1 MYKHLL
7 YIALAL
13 LTIVGCKSN
22 DELSMERGEYYYNTN
37 QLELAIQEYKKV
49 LRNSPS
55 DINNLGDRNIQML
68 ANAYHNLAVA
78 YWKRGHKLEGV
89 AKEHYYDLA
98 VHAAKKSYNIYP
110 KDIYKEHWDSI
121 AKAQK

>member
-7 YIALAL
+7 YIAIAL
-13 LTIVGCKSN
+13 LTMIGCKSN
-22 DELSMERGEYYYNTN
+22 AELSMERGEYYYNTN

-49 LRNSPS
+49 LRNSTS
-55 DINNLGDRNIQML
+55 DISNLDDRDIQMI
-68 ANAYHNLAVA
+68 ANAYHNIAVA

>member
-7 YIALAL
+7 YIAIAL
-13 LTIVGCKSN
+13 LTMIGCKSN
-22 DELSMERGEYYYNTN
+22 AELSMERGEYYYNTN

-49 LRNSPS
+49 LRNSTS
-55 DINNLGDRNIQML
+55 DISNLDDRNIQMI
-68 ANAYHNLAVA
+68 ANAYHNIAVA

-121 AKAQK
+121 AKAQR

>member
-7 YIALAL
+7 YIILIAL
-13 LTIVGCKSN
+13 TVMGCKSN
-22 DELSMERGEYYYNTN
+22 AELSMERGEYYYNTN

-55 DINNLGDRNIQML
+55 DISNLDEHNVKMI
-68 ANAYHNLAVA
+68 ANAYHNIAIS

-89 AKEHYYDLA
+89 AQEHYYDLA
-98 VHAAKKSYNIYP
+98 VHAAKKAYNIYP

>member
-7 YIALAL
+7 YIAIAL
-13 LTIVGCKSN
+13 LTMIGCKSN
-22 DELSMERGEYYYNTN
+22 AELSMERGEYYYNTN

-49 LRNSPS
+49 LRNSTS
-55 DINNLGDRNIQML
+55 DISNLDDRDIQMI
-68 ANAYHNLAVA
+68 ANAYHNIAVA

-121 AKAQK
+121 AKAQR

>member
-7 YIALAL
+7 YIAIAL
-13 LTIVGCKSN
+13 LTMMGCKSN
-22 DELSMERGEYYYNTN
+22 AELSMERGEYYYNTN

-49 LRNSPS
+49 LRNSTR
-55 DINNLGDRNIQML
+55 DISNLDDRDIQMI
-68 ANAYHNLAVA
+68 ANAYHNIAVA

-121 AKAQK
+121 AKAQR

>member
-7 YIALAL
+7 YIAIAL
-13 LTIVGCKSN
+13 LTMIGCKSN
-22 DELSMERGEYYYNTN
+22 AELSMERGEYYYNTN
-37 QLELAIQEYKKV
+37 QLELAIQEYKKI
-49 LRNSPS
+49 LRNSTS
-55 DINNLGDRNIQML
+55 DISNLDDRDIQMI
-68 ANAYHNLAVA
+68 ANAYHNIAVA

-121 AKAQK
+121 AKAQR

>member
-7 YIALAL
+7 YIILIVLAI
-13 LTIVGCKSN
+13 TGCKSN
-22 DELSMERGEYYYNTN
+22 TELSMERGEYYYNTN

-55 DINNLGDRNIQML
+55 DISNLNDHEVKMI
-68 ANAYHNLAVA
+68 ANAYHNIAIA